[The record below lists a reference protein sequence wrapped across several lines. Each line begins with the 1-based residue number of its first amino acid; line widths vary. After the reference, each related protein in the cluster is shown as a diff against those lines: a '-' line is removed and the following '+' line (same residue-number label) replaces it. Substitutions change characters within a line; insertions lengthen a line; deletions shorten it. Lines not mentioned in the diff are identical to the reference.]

1 MDTNHGRVLSLF
13 TIDSDANKY
22 VVVIKATVANTT
34 TQTITIRPET
44 NNRTATFEWSNQLAV
59 DGAKVT
65 YVISILETSGN
76 VTLKTI
82 TKELVVRKGKSLSC
96 VYTIGKDDVYQ
107 NIIIGGIKITFPTIE
122 EIDCATVYDNE
133 GYNCHGDDKD
143 KHNKAYDDCG
153 YHKTTGKYNENQD
166 KDKTDGSKQNV
177 TKKNNKNLKPLMYF
191 KGFIKIRL

>member
-1 MDTNHGRVLSLF
+1 MPNHGRVSLF

-82 TKELVVRKGKSLSC
+82 TKELVVRKGKNYL
-96 VYTIGKDDVYQ
+96 VFIRLVKM
-107 NIIIGGIKITFPTIE
+107 IIYYHRWIKITFPTIE

-143 KHNKAYDDCG
+143 IIKL
-153 YHKTTGKYNENQD
+153 TMIVVTI
-166 KDKTDGSKQNV
+166 KQLVNIM
-177 TKKNNKNLKPLMYF
+177 KP
-191 KGFIKIRL
+191 R

>member
-1 MDTNHGRVLSLF
+1 MVGFYRYLQL
-13 TIDSDANKY
+13 IPDANKY

-107 NIIIGGIKITFPTIE
+107 NIIIGG
-122 EIDCATVYDNE
+122 
-133 GYNCHGDDKD
+133 
-143 KHNKAYDDCG
+143 
-153 YHKTTGKYNENQD
+153 
-166 KDKTDGSKQNV
+166 
-177 TKKNNKNLKPLMYF
+177 LKLHSQQLR
-191 KGFIKIRL
+191 K

>member
-1 MDTNHGRVLSLF
+1 LNG
-13 TIDSDANKY
+13 
-22 VVVIKATVANTT
+22 
-34 TQTITIRPET
+34 Q
-44 NNRTATFEWSNQLAV
+44 QLAV

-82 TKELVVRKGKSLSC
+82 TKELVGKGKSLSC

-133 GYNCHGDDKD
+133 GYNHGMIKISII
-143 KHNKAYDDCG
+143 KLTMIVVTIKQLVNIM
-153 YHKTTGKYNENQD
+153 KTKI
-166 KDKTDGSKQNV
+166 KIRLMVKQNV
-177 TKKNNKNLKPLMYF
+177 TKKNNKNLKP
-191 KGFIKIRL
+191 